1 MSFKRQKAAI
11 LAAMLAVGILAAPNP
26 VKAEPTDEAYDSYRT
41 EDTYGNYDSYEEDE
55 ILKEDLTVLFIGN
68 SITYHEPVPGAWD
81 AAWGMCASEPQKD
94 FVHQT
99 GRILNR
105 SFSNTEYYLVKMA
118 NWECPTP
125 GTARIDYLAS
135 IQRSLSVNPD
145 VIVLELGENVL
156 DDTTFAADFT
166 FMIDSIKNTLPEVK
180 LVMTGNTVSDWCSP
194 NVEAIKRAIAY
205 SYGIPYVDT
214 TEIRDN
220 PLYQAGLD
228 YQFRGYDGQLHDVPN
243 IGVAHHLND
252 DGMLWLAQNVAKEIV
267 QLYRP

>member
-1 MSFKRQKAAI
+1 MNFRRIKTAA
-11 LAAMLAVGILAAPNP
+11 LAIMLAVGVLAMPLSI
-26 VKAEPTDEAYDSYRT
+26 KAEPATGSSY
-41 EDTYGNYDSYEEDE
+41 SYTANEK
-55 ILKEDLTVLFIGN
+55 IQEDLTVLFIGN

-81 AAWGMCASEPQKD
+81 AAWGMCATEPQKD

-105 SFSNTEYYLVKMA
+105 HFMHANYYLVKMA

-125 GTARIDYLAS
+125 GTSRIDYLAA

-156 DDTTFAADFT
+156 DDSTFAVDFT
-166 FMIDSIKNTLPEVK
+166 FMIEMIRNTLPNVK

-194 NVEAIKRAIAY
+194 NVEAMKRSIAY

-220 PLYQAGLD
+220 PVYQAGLN
-228 YQFRGYDGQLHDVPN
+228 YQFRGTDGVLHNVPN

-252 DGMLWLAQNVAKEIV
+252 DGMLWLAQRVANEIIR
-267 QLYRP
+267 LYEP

>member
-1 MSFKRQKAAI
+1 MNFKKIKTAV
-11 LAAMLAVGILAAPNP
+11 LSTMLAVGMLAAPLSIQ
-26 VKAEPTDEAYDSYRT
+26 AEPLSDYTDYYV
-41 EDTYGNYDSYEEDE
+41 EEE
-55 ILKEDLTVLFIGN
+55 TVQEDLTVLFIGN

-105 SFSNTEYYLVKMA
+105 YFANADYYLVKMA

-125 GTARIDYLAS
+125 GTSRIDYLAA

-145 VIVLELGENVL
+145 VIVLELGENVI
-156 DDTTFAADFT
+156 DDSTFPTDFV
-166 FMIDSIKNTLPEVK
+166 FMIETIKNTLPNVK

-194 NVEAIKRAIAY
+194 NVEAMKRSIAY
-205 SYGIPYVDT
+205 SYNIPYVDT

-220 PLYQAGLD
+220 PLYQAGMG
-228 YQFRGYDGQLHDVPN
+228 YQFRGTDGLIHNVPN
-243 IGVAHHLND
+243 IGVAHHLSD
-252 DGMLWLAQNVAKEIV
+252 DGMLWLAQHVADEIIR
-267 QLYRP
+267 LYEP